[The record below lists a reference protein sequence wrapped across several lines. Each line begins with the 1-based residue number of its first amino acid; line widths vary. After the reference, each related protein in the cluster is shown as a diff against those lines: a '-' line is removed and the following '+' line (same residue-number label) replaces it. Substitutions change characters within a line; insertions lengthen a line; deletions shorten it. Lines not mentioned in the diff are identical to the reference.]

1 MRRKPMQTY
10 GAFGVEQMNKRRQ
23 MVDLNRTFHLQQMQR
38 MQQLTNIMM
47 LHQQMEMT
55 RQMAE
60 DAARMA
66 DIHNK

>member
-60 DAARMA
+60 DAARMT

>member
-10 GAFGVEQMNKRRQ
+10 GAFGVEQMNKKRQ

-38 MQQLTNIMM
+38 MQQLNNMMM